1 MDRLRQRADFLA
13 VANGAR
19 ANSAAFVVQSLSRD
33 DDGPIRVGF
42 TVTKKHG
49 TATERNRIRRRLREL
64 VKRLDVI
71 TMRPHSD
78 YVLVGRRAALTRD
91 FSTMLDDLRAAL
103 HRLDRQPGNVA
114 TGNSETRPS
123 RAFSV
128 KTSSSEVETGS
139 RPEHASTQSSCRQPN

>member
-19 ANSAAFVVQSLSRD
+19 VSAAAFVVQRRRRD

-42 TVTKKHG
+42 TVTRKNG

-71 TMRPHSD
+71 AMRPHHD
-78 YVLVGRRAALTRD
+78 YVLVGRQAALTRD
-91 FSTMLDDLRAAL
+91 FAAMLDDLRQAMP
-103 HRLDRQPGNVA
+103 RLDRQTAKPA
-114 TGNSETRPS
+114 K
-123 RAFSV
+123 AF
-128 KTSSSEVETGS
+128 SSEVGTGS
-139 RPEHASTQSSCRQPN
+139 RKENASRHEETDSKREPK

>member
-13 VANGAR
+13 VADGAR
-19 ANSAAFVVQSLSRD
+19 IASAAFVVQSRLRD

-42 TVTKKHG
+42 TVTKKNG

-71 TMRPHSD
+71 SMRPHSD

-91 FSTMLDDLRAAL
+91 FATMLEDLRIAL
-103 HRLDRQPGNVA
+103 RRLDRQPVKPRDSKA
-114 TGNSETRPS
+114 VS
-123 RAFSV
+123 R
-128 KTSSSEVETGS
+128 EVDAGS
-139 RPEHASTQSSCRQPN
+139 ARQPN

>member
-19 ANSAAFVVQSLSRD
+19 ISSAAFVVQSRHRN

-42 TVTKKHG
+42 TVTRKNG

-64 VKRLDVI
+64 VKRLDDI

-78 YVLVGRRAALTRD
+78 YVLVGRRAALNRD
-91 FSTMLDDLRAAL
+91 FATMLDDLRSAL
-103 HRLDRQPGNVA
+103 HRLNRQPSKERDASRKPNGM
-114 TGNSETRPS
+114 TRTE
-123 RAFSV
+123 R
-128 KTSSSEVETGS
+128 
-139 RPEHASTQSSCRQPN
+139 

>member
-19 ANSAAFVVQSLSRD
+19 MNSAAFVVQSRHRD
-33 DDGPIRVGF
+33 DSGPIRVGF
-42 TVTKKHG
+42 TVTKKNG

-91 FSTMLDDLRAAL
+91 FAAMLDDLVAAL
-103 HRLDRQPGNVA
+103 HRLDRQPSGA
-114 TGNSETRPS
+114 T
-123 RAFSV
+123 RAFSGE
-128 KTSSSEVETGS
+128 SRAGS
-139 RPEHASTQSSCRQPN
+139 RQDNASKKDPGASRKPN

>member
-19 ANSAAFVVQSLSRD
+19 IASAAFVVQSRLRD

-42 TVTKKHG
+42 TVTRKNG
-49 TATERNRIRRRLREL
+49 TATERNRIRRRLREV

-78 YVLVGRRAALTRD
+78 YVLVGRRAALTTE
-91 FSTMLDDLRAAL
+91 FAAMIEDLRSAL
-103 HRLDRQPGNVA
+103 HRLDRQPKQPV
-114 TGNSETRPS
+114 NSP
-123 RAFSV
+123 
-128 KTSSSEVETGS
+128 K
-139 RPEHASTQSSCRQPN
+139 